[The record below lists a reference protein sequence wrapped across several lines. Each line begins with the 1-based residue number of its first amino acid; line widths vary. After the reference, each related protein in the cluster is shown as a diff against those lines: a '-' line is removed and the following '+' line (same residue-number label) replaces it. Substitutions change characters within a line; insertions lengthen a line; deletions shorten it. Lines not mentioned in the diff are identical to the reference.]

1 MEDFIFHTFVLST
14 HPVSTTA
21 TVWGTTDVIRAKI
34 SEIVR
39 VNILEGLIH
48 HAWSW
53 PSCLRIL

>member
-1 MEDFIFHTFVLST
+1 MEDFIFLTFVLST
-14 HPVSTTA
+14 HPVPA

-39 VNILEGLIH
+39 VYILEGLIH